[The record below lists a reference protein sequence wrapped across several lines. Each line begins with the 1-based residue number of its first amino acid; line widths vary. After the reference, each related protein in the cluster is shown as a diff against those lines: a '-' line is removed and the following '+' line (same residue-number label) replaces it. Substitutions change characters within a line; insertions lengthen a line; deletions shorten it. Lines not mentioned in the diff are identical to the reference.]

1 MSGRTMRILE
11 ALGGAAV
18 LLLVVRWLD
27 SDVISGIQRRAG
39 VDFDPGPAAI
49 ASSLGY
55 LMVAAGA
62 LLIVLLAR
70 RSVELLV
77 GVLYAIGGAFLAFLF
92 PLTWFL
98 TAAKGNSPA
107 ILTGPLADL
116 LDRIWTKAEQGPL
129 NSVAIL
135 GAVMFLV
142 GLVTIVSAI
151 RQRRT
156 PASLAPLSPLG
167 VQASSR

>member
-11 ALGGAAV
+11 ALGGAV
-18 LLLVVRWLD
+18 VILLVVRWLD
-27 SDVISGIQRRAG
+27 SDVISGIQRSAG
-39 VDFDPGPAAI
+39 VNFDPMPAAI

-62 LLIVLLAR
+62 LLIVLRAR

-77 GVLYAIGGAFLAFLF
+77 GIAYAIGGAFLTFLF
-92 PLTWFL
+92 PVTWFL
-98 TAAKGNSPA
+98 TAKGSSPA

-116 LDRIWTKAEQGPL
+116 LDRFWTKAEQGPL

-135 GAVMFLV
+135 GAVMFLA
-142 GLVTIVSAI
+142 GLVTIGSAI

-156 PASLAPLSPLG
+156 PVSVAPASPLG
-167 VQASSR
+167 VPASSL